1 MSSKSQHFLVSRLL
15 EDTKGFDPEA
25 SDKIDNSLDD
35 NSDDAFS
42 QQTNIDEFLHEN
54 AYKLLSKSNN
64 DQLNISDQSMDLS
77 TPFQYSN
84 IQQQNNYHHQ
94 QHIVSPVI
102 HNFCDHNKLE
112 DGNQSLLNSINM
124 FWSNRYSKSSSSE
137 LAKFFKR
144 YLEYRY
150 MPSTKDLQT
159 NVSSSLITNITDT
172 STRYHNFI
180 TTNEQLIGN
189 RSLTS
194 TCHLYEEQPSF
205 PGSISMN
212 SMNLQST
219 KETNHSHDKHTT
231 DLNND
236 NLTNAI
242 NSHLYN
248 QHHLPNNLVEGK
260 SLNNRTELMNTVVQ
274 QLNSGSSDITTT
286 AITTNNNINNNN
298 ESNDDDSVSPNLHTI
313 TKRRKRR
320 ILFSKLQTTKLE
332 ECFNEQRYLTAS
344 EREHLARILNLTP
357 TQVKIWFQNHRYK
370 MKRATQADEFS
381 PSTLVKRSD
390 KVIPMAEVNL
400 PSSWNS
406 RCLTTHTKCQT
417 LLHNERSL
425 MNVMYSPGEVK
436 KSSSHDCINQ
446 AKNNHYES
454 FKGTKGS
461 DKRRSNSEYLTQPT
475 NYNDVLQRSW
485 IASWIKM
492 VSNSYTSDDIS
503 MKNACYFYKPEKLRN
518 QCDISTKIVNNIID
532 RCSEEARGSQFDITS
547 VERLCRL
554 EKFPP
559 FKSSNATKS
568 SQ

>member
-15 EDTKGFDPEA
+15 EDTQGFDHET

-35 NSDDAFS
+35 NSDEEFS
-42 QQTNIDEFLHEN
+42 QQINIDEFLHEN
-54 AYKLLSKSNN
+54 AYKLLSKSDD

-84 IQQQNNYHHQ
+84 IQQQNSYHHQ
-94 QHIVSPVI
+94 QQTVTPEI
-102 HNFCDHNKLE
+102 HNFYDHNKFE
-112 DGNQSLLNSINM
+112 DGNQIILDSINM
-124 FWSNRYSKSSSSE
+124 FWSNQYSKLSSSE

-144 YLEYRY
+144 YLESYRY
-150 MPSTKDLQT
+150 MSSTKDLQT
-159 NVSSSLITNITDT
+159 NTSSTSLTTSISDT
-172 STRYHNFI
+172 STLNHN
-180 TTNEQLIGN
+180 
-189 RSLTS
+189 LTS
-194 TCHLYEEQPSF
+194 TCHLHEEKPSF
-205 PGSISMN
+205 LGSIPK
-212 SMNLQST
+212 NLKSP
-219 KETNHSHDKHTT
+219 KETNHSNDKHTT

-236 NLTNAI
+236 NLYNAI
-242 NSHLYN
+242 NSH
-248 QHHLPNNLVEGK
+248 HLLNNLVEGK
-260 SLNNRTELMNTVVQ
+260 SLNNKTELMNTFVQ
-274 QLNSGSSDITTT
+274 QLN
-286 AITTNNNINNNN
+286 
-298 ESNDDDSVSPNLHTI
+298 NDSI

-370 MKRATQADEFS
+370 MKRATQTDEFS
-381 PSTLVKRSD
+381 PSTLINRSH
-390 KVIPMAEVNL
+390 KVTPMTEVNS
-400 PSSWNS
+400 PSSWNT
-406 RCLTTHTKCQT
+406 RCFTTYTKCQSLT
-417 LLHNERSL
+417 HHEGSL
-425 MNVMYSPGEVK
+425 MNVMYSPDEVK
-436 KSSSHDCINQ
+436 KLTCHDYINQ
-446 AKNNHYES
+446 TKNNHYEN
-454 FKGTKGS
+454 FKETKG
-461 DKRRSNSEYLTQPT
+461 DNKRRTNSEYLTQPT
-475 NYNDVLQRSW
+475 NCNDVLQKSW

-503 MKNACYFYKPEKLRN
+503 MKNACYFHKPEKLRN
-518 QCDISTKIVNNIID
+518 QYDISTKIMNNIID